1 MEDNINIDR
10 KVKALEDRVQR
21 RALLKTEVNL
31 RFPYKV
37 GNYLNSRLTLS
48 FTRRILLGEVTQ
60 SHIDI

>member
-37 GNYLNSRLTLS
+37 GNYLN
-48 FTRRILLGEVTQ
+48 
-60 SHIDI
+60 